1 MSSQSLPLST
11 EDPGYRSTWSLFAES
26 FSKFLEPRL
35 NKFSFGLTMLLIS
48 LAIFAPWL
56 APFPYEAVDP
66 ARGLSP
72 PGWPHLMGT
81 DQAGRDVFSRVLYGA
96 QTSLTIGIVTVLVG
110 LLSGVSLGAISG
122 FIGGWVDEVIMRI
135 VEIFMS
141 IPGIVMALALV
152 SVLGPS
158 LPSIVLALSIR
169 RITQFA
175 RIARGSVL
183 SVKSQDYV
191 TACHALGMSNVR
203 IVFRHV
209 LPNCIGPIIVL
220 ASVLLGNVILTEA
233 TLSFLGMGI
242 QEPTPSWGTM
252 IAKGNEFLTF
262 APWISIFPGAFLF
275 LTMIAFNLLGDG
287 VRDHLD
293 PRGGSVV

>member
-1 MSSQSLPLST
+1 MTATPTPTGIAIST
-11 EDPGYRSTWSLFAES
+11 NKKGWALFKES
-26 FSKFLEPRL
+26 FNLFLSSKL
-35 NKFSFGLTMLLIS
+35 NRFSFGLTVCLLMLIVV
-48 LAIFAPWL
+48 APL
-56 APFPYEAVDP
+56 VAPYPYEAVNP
-66 ARGLSP
+66 EIGLSP
-72 PGWPHLMGT
+72 PSWAHPMGT
-81 DQAGRDVFSRVLYGA
+81 DQAGRDVFSRVIYGA
-96 QTSLTIGIVTVLVG
+96 RTSLSIGLVTVIFG
-110 LLSGVSLGAISG
+110 LITGVMIGAVSGYA
-122 FIGGWVDEVIMRI
+122 GGWVDEIIMRI

-141 IPGIVMALALV
+141 IPGIVIALALV

-175 RIARGSVL
+175 RVARGSVL
-183 SVKSQDYV
+183 SVKSEDYV
-191 TACHALGMSNVR
+191 TACHAIGMGNLR
-203 IVFRHV
+203 IIFVHI

-220 ASVLLGNVILTEA
+220 ASVLLGNVILTES

-252 IAKGNEFLTF
+252 IAKGNEYLTF
-262 APWISIFPGAFLF
+262 APWISVFPGLFLF

>member
-1 MSSQSLPLST
+1 MTVTPSPSMIEGSASKNGWT
-11 EDPGYRSTWSLFAES
+11 LFKES
-26 FSKFLEPRL
+26 FQHFLASRL
-35 NKFSFGLTMLLIS
+35 NRFSFGLTVCLLLLIV
-48 LAIFAPWL
+48 I
-56 APFPYEAVDP
+56 APFIAIYPYDEVNP
-66 ARGLSP
+66 ALGLSP
-72 PGWPHLMGT
+72 PSWAHPMGT
-81 DQAGRDVFSRVLYGA
+81 DQAGRDVFSRVIYGA
-96 QTSLTIGIVTVLVG
+96 RTSLSIGLVTVLFG
-110 LLSGVSLGAISG
+110 LLTGVTIGAVSGYL
-122 FIGGWVDEVIMRI
+122 GGWVDEIIMRI

-141 IPGIVMALALV
+141 IPGIVIALALV

-175 RIARGSVL
+175 RVARGSVL
-183 SVKSQDYV
+183 SVKSEDYV
-191 TACHALGMSNVR
+191 TACHAIGMSNLR
-203 IVFRHV
+203 IIFVHI

-220 ASVLLGNVILTEA
+220 ASVLLGNVILTES

-252 IAKGNEFLTF
+252 IAKGNEYLTF
-262 APWISIFPGAFLF
+262 APWISVFPGLF

-287 VRDHLD
+287 LRDHLD